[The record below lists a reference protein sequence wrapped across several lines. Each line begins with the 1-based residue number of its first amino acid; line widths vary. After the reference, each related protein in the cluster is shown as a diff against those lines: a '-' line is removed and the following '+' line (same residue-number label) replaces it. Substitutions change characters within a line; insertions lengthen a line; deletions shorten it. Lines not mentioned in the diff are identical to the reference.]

1 MKLNTNIS
9 IENMIA
15 IGVLLA
21 TVAISYGTVDTKIK
35 IVQKTVDLKA
45 NKELIEYKITVMMN
59 DIAEIKETLKEIK
72 GDINGLRKWMV
83 KLV

>member
-1 MKLNTNIS
+1 MKLNTKVS
-9 IENMIA
+9 IENMVAIA
-15 IGVLLA
+15 ILLV
-21 TVAISYGTVDTKIK
+21 TVAVSYGAMDTKLK

-72 GDINGLRKWMV
+72 GDINGLRK
-83 KLV
+83 